1 MDSFHNISTWCGRA
15 WLLEVKILFR
25 SHFLLAKCVDLI
37 STTFL
42 IGLEDKYSYMNL
54 YSNLCSRRKQG
65 VVVVYSV
72 GGFSLVGVVD
82 PVAAALVMRPAVRA
96 ALTPHR
102 REVHRT
108 QARADRDP
116 LPPVRDRRTLT
127 SVTANSFTRKTVEEH
142 QRFVLILSLSFPHYG
157 ICPNRKKG

>member
-1 MDSFHNISTWCGRA
+1 
-15 WLLEVKILFR
+15 
-25 SHFLLAKCVDLI
+25 
-37 STTFL
+37 
-42 IGLEDKYSYMNL
+42 MNL
-54 YSNLCSRRKQG
+54 YTTLCSRRKQG
-65 VVVVYSV
+65 VVVFYFF
-72 GGFSLVGVVD
+72 GGFARFGVVD

-116 LPPVRDRRTLT
+116 LPPVRDGRTLT
-127 SVTANSFTRKTVEEH
+127 PVTTNSFTRKTVEEH

-157 ICPNRKKG
+157 ICPGRKK

>member
-1 MDSFHNISTWCGRA
+1 
-15 WLLEVKILFR
+15 
-25 SHFLLAKCVDLI
+25 
-37 STTFL
+37 
-42 IGLEDKYSYMNL
+42 MNL
-54 YSNLCSRRKQG
+54 YTTLCSRRKQG
-65 VVVVYSV
+65 VVVVYFF
-72 GGFSLVGVVD
+72 GGFPLVGVID
-82 PVAAALVMRPAVRA
+82 PVAEALVVRPAVRA
-96 ALTPHR
+96 ALTPRR

-157 ICPNRKKG
+157 IYPNRKKDKI